1 MSAASEAVSRSADS
15 MLAVG
20 VETLPDVVVANATAR
35 PDAVAL
41 LYKRYG
47 IWQRLSWRELRERV
61 ERASSALA
69 AVGLRR
75 GEPVALISDP
85 RPGWLVADLAVQA
98 AGGVSVAVHPT
109 QSEADL
115 RGIFAAS
122 PIRFAF
128 VGDDEQLEL
137 ADAALDG
144 LELRV
149 ILDPSFV
156 RRSHEEGSEPLLEFL
171 ERGDGQTTVAQRSNP
186 GELAIGVIS
195 SGVRAVGAD
204 PVAPRALC
212 FTHRAAMVAARGAAE
227 WLGLRDGDRNLTVVS
242 PAQGTARLADY
253 YAPLIAGTT
262 IAFPESQSTIVEN
275 LLETAP
281 DVLVLTPRALELLA
295 SDVELRIAHSGRLK
309 RSANRWAAS
318 NRAGG
323 DSSSPLRAVSRA
335 LVDRP
340 IVSKLGLRRAR
351 RVVCAAG
358 QPAPELLRLYW
369 DLGIPLV
376 VSYGQAESLGLVSC
390 QRDAG
395 DAGTVGPPV
404 PGMDVR
410 VREDTLHVK
419 SGGLARSYLDGAPAQ
434 APDGWLDTGDHGA
447 IDDEGR
453 VIVHAARQDILQRP
467 GQPDVLLPEVEGRLR
482 LSPYVGEAVALAGAN
497 GIAALIQIELSAVV
511 DWALRQGIPGAT
523 FATLAASPDVVKL
536 IGDEVDHANAS
547 APEHD
552 HVHDFRLLPRP
563 LSVAHG
569 EMTPT
574 LRVRRAVVLRSF
586 GDLADELRATPAV
599 PAVHGQS

>member
-1 MSAASEAVSRSADS
+1 MSAASEAVAQPSDS
-15 MLAVG
+15 SGTAG
-20 VETLPDVVVANATAR
+20 AGTLPEVVASRASAT
-35 PDAVAL
+35 PDGVAL
-41 LYKRYG
+41 LYKRNG
-47 IWQRLSWRELRERV
+47 IWQSLTWKELHERV
-61 ERASSALA
+61 TRASAALA

-115 RGIFAAS
+115 RGIFGTS
-122 PIRFAF
+122 PVRFAF

-137 ADAALDG
+137 ADATLDD

-149 ILDPSFV
+149 ILDPAFV
-156 RRSHEEGSEPLLEFL
+156 RRSHEEGSLPLLEFL
-171 ERGDGQTTVAQRSNP
+171 DRGDGAAPVAQSPNP
-186 GELAIGVIS
+186 DEIAIGVIS
-195 SGVRAVGAD
+195 SGVRSVGAD
-204 PVAPRALC
+204 PVAPRTLC
-212 FTHRAAMVAARGAAE
+212 FTHRSTMVAARGAAQ
-227 WLGLRDGDRNLTVVS
+227 WLGLRPNDRNLTVVS
-242 PAQGTARLADY
+242 PGLGTARLTDY
-253 YAPLIAGTT
+253 YAPLIAGAT
-262 IAFPESQSTIVEN
+262 ISFPESQSTIVEN
-275 LLETAP
+275 VLETAP
-281 DVLVLTPRALELLA
+281 DVLLLTPRALELLA
-295 SDVELRIAHSGRLK
+295 SDVELRMAHAGRFK
-309 RSANRWAAS
+309 RAANRWAAS
-318 NRAGG
+318 KRSGG
-323 DSSSPLRAVSRA
+323 PSRGLSRV

-340 IVSKLGLRRAR
+340 MVSKLGLRNAR

-358 QPAPELLRLYW
+358 QPAPELLRFYW

-376 VSYGQAESLGLVSC
+376 VSYGQAESLGLVSG

-404 PGMDVR
+404 PGMEVR

-419 SGGLARSYLDGAPAQ
+419 SDGLARSYLDGAPAQ

-453 VIVHAARQDILQRP
+453 VIVHAARQDVLQRP

-482 LSPYVGEAVALAGAN
+482 LSPYVGEAVALAGAG

-523 FATLAASPDVVKL
+523 FAALSTSPEVVKL
-536 IGDEVDHANAS
+536 IGDEVDRANAS
-547 APEHD
+547 APEQEQ
-552 HVHDFRLLPRP
+552 VSDFRLLPRP
-563 LSVAHG
+563 LSVARG

-586 GDLADELRATPAV
+586 EDLADALRGVSAV
-599 PAVHGQS
+599 PVAHGQP